1 MGAQVASTLALA
13 AAGDEVAF
21 ARLVDAYHADLV
33 RVAYVVSGDPEL
45 ARDAAQSAWTIAW
58 RKLGTV
64 RDPERVKGWLISVTA
79 NEARQMVRRQHR
91 RTVIEIRTGA
101 DPDPAPGGSDPSS
114 AIDRVDLTNALAHL
128 KPEDRGLLA
137 MRYVAGLDSFEIGAM
152 RRMSASGVRIRLAR
166 LLDRL
171 RKDLDDD

>member
-1 MGAQVASTLALA
+1 MDAQVASTLELA

-21 ARLVDAYHADLV
+21 ARLVDAYHADMV
-33 RVAYVVSGDPEL
+33 RVAYVVSGDSEL
-45 ARDAAQSAWTIAW
+45 ARDASQSAWTIAW

-64 RDPERVKGWLISVTA
+64 RDPERVKGWLISVAA

-91 RTVIEIRTGA
+91 RTVIEIRTAA
-101 DPDPAPGGSDPSS
+101 DADPAPGPTDPGA
-114 AIDRVDLTNALAHL
+114 AIDRVDLANALAHL
-128 KPEDRGLLA
+128 KPEDRDLLA
-137 MRYVAGLDSFEIGAM
+137 LRYVAGLDSFEIAAM

-171 RKDLDDD
+171 RKDLDDG